1 MAVFDI
7 FTMFLGSMCHALA
20 FRNGGK
26 NATCQYSRIPQECRA
41 VAVALWGWG
50 LAGGLISEEAASEG
64 HRLAH
69 EELQMVKE
77 FLGSSYT

>member
-1 MAVFDI
+1 M
-7 FTMFLGSMCHALA
+7 
-20 FRNGGK
+20 
-26 NATCQYSRIPQECRA
+26 
-41 VAVALWGWG
+41 AVALWGWG